1 MPKQYIECGKIVTT
15 HGLQGELKVQPWCD
29 YPEFL
34 EEFERFYLEE
44 GKTLLEVATCRIH
57 KGMGLIRFKGYDT
70 IESVAPL
77 RNKVLYINRD
87 DDQLAEG
94 DYYIQDLIG
103 LEVYDIDS
111 KELYGKLTEVSPT
124 GANDVYHILFADGK
138 EHLIPAIPQVV
149 LSVDMVAGRMEIRPL
164 EGLFDDE
171 D

>member
-15 HGLQGELKVQPWCD
+15 HGLQGEVKVQPWCD

-34 EEFERFYLEE
+34 EEFDRFYLEE

-57 KGMGLIRFKGYDT
+57 KGMGLILFKGYET
-70 IESVAPL
+70 IDAAAAL
-77 RNKVLYINRD
+77 RNKVLYINRED
-87 DDQLAEG
+87 DSLKEG

-103 LEVYDIDS
+103 LEVYDIDT
-111 KELYGKLTEVSPT
+111 KEHYGRLTEVSPT

-138 EHLIPAIPQVV
+138 ERLIPAIPQVV
-149 LSVDMVAGRMEIRPL
+149 LTVDIKENRMEIRPL